1 MSLSNFE
8 NSTSSQ
14 AILHRYCYS
23 ENSSL
28 YPMGIMYVYFTN
40 YLKNIQTYHLDPKI
54 AINHMGS
61 VVEKTIQIS
70 QQKKKGGNSEP
81 KIIVCVDLQFL
92 TVALLDTKLIADMV
106 NHLQMKYPEI
116 LYCCY
121 VYHVPTFFSNIYGL
135 VSKLLDRRTR
145 SKIHVVSEK
154 SQKKMH
160 LDHDLKKVEK
170 FLKQ

>member
-1 MSLSNFE
+1 MSVSNFE
-8 NSTSSQ
+8 NTTNSQ
-14 AILHRYCYS
+14 AILQRYCYS

-40 YLKNIQTYHLDPKI
+40 YLKNIQTYQIDPKI
-54 AINHMGS
+54 AIYHMGS
-61 VVEKTIQIS
+61 TVEKTIQIS
-70 QQKKKGGNSEP
+70 EQKKKKSSEP

-92 TVALLDTKLIADMV
+92 TITLLDTKLITNMI
-106 NHLQMKYPEI
+106 NYLQLKYPEI

-160 LDHDLKKVEK
+160 LDHDLKKVEN